1 MKTRIRIDRK
11 TGKVTSD
18 VLDGVGQQCRE
29 NNRHLYDA
37 LAQRFRL
44 TDDRFHEEA
53 KPEMDLVETQAE
65 TESQKQTDG

>member
-18 VLDGVGQQCRE
+18 VLDGVGTQCRE
-29 NNRHLYDA
+29 KNAHLYDA
-37 LAQRFRL
+37 LAKKLRL
-44 TDDRFHEEA
+44 KDDRFHEQA

-65 TESQKQTDG
+65 TESQTQVDG